1 MCSSGCVPNEIIHVT
16 SIPRHIL
23 KSQTLKHVRS
33 CSGED
38 IFPRTARLARYYY
51 KIALVRTHFSSCVA
65 VSTRTCL
72 TGALC
77 VCLRWRPDRRTRGP
91 NKQSTCASTTSREAQ
106 AVLFTPY
113 RHPLETEASYGRRET
128 HPAAGLPGRAGA
140 VSRPG
145 PCRQGA
151 RLGLAGRAA
160 EIGAFMSGPTAP
172 QHPRPLINIYNMR
185 CIATSVR

>member
-113 RHPLETEASYGRRET
+113 LHPLEA
-128 HPAAGLPGRAGA
+128 PWKAGNP
-140 VSRPG
+140 
-145 PCRQGA
+145 PCRWFTRPCRRCITTRTLPA
-151 RLGLAGRAA
+151 RSAPRSGWESCRDRCVHERAYCA
-160 EIGAFMSGPTAP
+160 TAP
-172 QHPRPLINIYNMR
+172 SPTYKHLQYALH
-185 CIATSVR
+185 CD